1 MTAELDL
8 GLAARVIAG
17 VRTRTASEHG
27 CPTWDTP
34 GVAAALTATGGD
46 PGMVLAAAA
55 LAASDPALRLPS
67 AAAFRA
73 HWPVN
78 APTGPPAPPNRV
90 RCHEHPEQVMPCQ
103 QCRTENPPASP
114 ETVKAALDA
123 ARAAIRANPSPAPRE
138 RKPLGTTEGA
148 P

>member
-17 VRTRTASEHG
+17 VRARTASEHG

-34 GVAAALTATGGD
+34 GIAAALTATGGD
-46 PGMVLAAAA
+46 PGPALAAAA

-73 HWPVN
+73 HWPERDG
-78 APTGPPAPPNRV
+78 TTTAPPTSHNTP
-90 RCHEHPEQVMPCQ
+90 CPDHPEQVMPCQ
-103 QCRTENPPASP
+103 QCRAENPPASP

-123 ARAAIRANPSPAPRE
+123 ARAAIRANPSPAPR
-138 RKPLGTTEGA
+138 A
-148 P
+148 

>member
-17 VRTRTASEHG
+17 VRTSTASEHG

-34 GVAAALTATGGD
+34 GIAAALTATGGD
-46 PGMVLAAAA
+46 PGPALAAAA

-78 APTGPPAPPNRV
+78 AASAPPAPPNRTP
-90 RCHEHPEQVMPCQ
+90 CHEHPAEDAPCRL
-103 QCRTENPPASP
+103 CRARNVSAP
-114 ETVKAALDA
+114 ETIARALTA
-123 ARAAIRANPSPAPRE
+123 ARAALKEPKEQP
-138 RKPLGTTEGA
+138 
-148 P
+148 